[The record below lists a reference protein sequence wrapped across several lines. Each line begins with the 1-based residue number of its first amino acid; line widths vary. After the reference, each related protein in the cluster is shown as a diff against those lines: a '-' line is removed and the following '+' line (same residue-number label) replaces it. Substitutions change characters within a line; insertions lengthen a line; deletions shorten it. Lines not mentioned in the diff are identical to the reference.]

1 MSDAVRDV
9 SLNLRRAVTRHF
21 GNRLRSDAKHPALSV
36 KRGRHRL
43 FIICTIPRSK
53 EPRIV
58 QNIRVAVDVGGTF
71 TDICIMDEATGLIR
85 VEKTAS
91 TQDPIDGI
99 MGGVSKA
106 GIDLAEVALFSHGT
120 TVATNA
126 LITRRLPRTA
136 VVSTKG
142 FRDVIEI
149 RRANKEDLWD
159 TYKDVVRPYVPR
171 RDRLTVPERVD
182 AAGRVIEPLDIEA
195 AREVARIL
203 KRRGV
208 AAVAVCFMNA
218 YLNGEN
224 ERAMRD
230 ILLESMPEIP
240 VSISSQVLPEIFEHE
255 RFSTTVAN
263 AVVSPVV
270 VDYTSRLGERL
281 ANEGYTRDLLLLHT
295 GGGVMTPASVK
306 DFAAR
311 LAGSGIAAG
320 AIASRTIASLC
331 GYPNSIGLDMGG
343 TSTDVSL
350 AYEGQSRITKDW
362 YVEFGYPIRFA
373 SIEVLTIGAGGGSLA
388 WTDPAG
394 SLRNGPQSAGAY
406 PGPAC
411 YGNGNAQPTN
421 TDANVTL
428 GRLGTSL
435 AGGKVTLD
443 PALARQSVED
453 GVAKPFGLGLHEAAD
468 AILKVANANM
478 SDAVRLISI
487 SRGYDPRD
495 FALVAFGGAGALH
508 GVDVAREL
516 AIPVVIVPP
525 NPGVTSALG
534 CLLVDMQHDFSQ
546 SCMVD
551 AAEADPADI
560 EAQFA
565 AIEKEAL
572 DRLAHEG
579 VAPENIVLQRSIDMM
594 YRGQWR
600 SLAVN
605 APRPIGA
612 IADLVASF
620 HAEHQRE
627 YNFRRDSAPVSFFR
641 LNLKAVGIVPKAE
654 FAVHEPTGVTPEP
667 VARRPVWFDGEAHDT
682 PVFQRGSLPCG
693 FTFRGP
699 AIVEQIDA
707 TTVVPP
713 GAKAEVDKY
722 LNIIIS
728 VKE

>member
-1 MSDAVRDV
+1 MQ
-9 SLNLRRAVTRHF
+9 NL
-21 GNRLRSDAKHPALSV
+21 
-36 KRGRHRL
+36 
-43 FIICTIPRSK
+43 
-53 EPRIV
+53 
-58 QNIRVAVDVGGTF
+58 RVAVDVGGTF
-71 TDICIMDEATGLIR
+71 TDMCIMDETTGTIR
-85 VEKTAS
+85 IEKTAS
-91 TQDPIDGI
+91 TSDPIDGI
-99 MGGVSKA
+99 MAGVAKA
-106 GIDLAEVALFSHGT
+106 GVDLSEVALFSHGT

-136 VVSTKG
+136 IVSTRG

-159 TYKDVVRPYVPR
+159 AYKDVVRPYVPR

-182 AAGRVIEPLDIEA
+182 AAGRNIEPLDVAA

-208 AAVAVCFMNA
+208 AAIAVCFMNA

-224 ERAMRD
+224 ERAMRE
-230 ILLESMPEIP
+230 ILIEAMPDTP
-240 VSISSQVLPEIFEHE
+240 VSISSEVLPEIFEHE
-255 RFSTTVAN
+255 RFSTTVVN
-263 AVVSPVV
+263 AALSPVV
-270 VDYTSRLGERL
+270 VSYTNRLGDRL
-281 ANEGYTRDLLLLHT
+281 ASEGYTRDLLLLHT

-320 AIASRTIASLC
+320 AIASRHIAGLC

-350 AYEGQSRITKDW
+350 AYEGQSRVTKDW
-362 YVEFGYPIRFA
+362 FIEFGYPIRFS

-388 WTDPAG
+388 WTDEAG
-394 SLRNGPQSAGAY
+394 SLRNGPQSAGAH

-411 YGNGNAQPTN
+411 YGNGNRQPTN

-428 GRLGTSL
+428 GRLGTKL
-435 AGGKVTLD
+435 AGGSVSLD
-443 PALARQSVED
+443 PELARTAVAT
-453 GVAKPFGLGLHEAAD
+453 GVAEPFGLAVEAAAD
-468 AILKVANANM
+468 AILQVANANM

-508 GVDVAREL
+508 GAAVAREL

-534 CLLVDMQHDFSQ
+534 CLLVDMQHDFSEN
-546 SCMVD
+546 CMVE
-551 AAEADPADI
+551 AAEADPDAI

-565 AIEKEAL
+565 RIEKEAL
-572 DRLAHEG
+572 DRLTHEG
-579 VAPENIVLQRSIDMM
+579 VAPQDIVFQRSIDMM

-600 SLAVN
+600 SLAVS
-605 APRPIGA
+605 APSPIRSIPA
-612 IADLVASF
+612 LVEDF
-620 HAEHQRE
+620 HREHDRE
-627 YNFRRDSAPVSFFR
+627 YNFRRDDTPVSLFR
-641 LNLKAVGIVPKAE
+641 VNLKAVGVVPKAE
-654 FAVHEPTGVTPEP
+654 LPVHEPTGETPEP
-667 VARRPVWFDGEAHDT
+667 AGRRTVWFDAEPHDT
-682 PVFQRGSLPCG
+682 PIFDRDRLPAG
-693 FTFRGP
+693 FAFSGP
-699 AIVEQIDA
+699 AIVEQVDS

-713 GAKAEVDKY
+713 WAGAEVDRY
-722 LNIIIS
+722 LNIIIRA
-728 VKE
+728 KA